1 MHLVLRRG
9 FETKA
14 LDSSLM
20 CGLSRGENE
29 INTVSNILA
38 KKDGIPGSNNKNRK
52 GLLNCLWRDPGKL
65 INGSVNS

>member
-20 CGLSRGENE
+20 CGLNRVVNG
-29 INTVSNILA
+29 INATSNILA
-38 KKDGIPGSNNKNRK
+38 KKEGWHYWQQQQK
-52 GLLNCLWRDPGKL
+52 
-65 INGSVNS
+65 

>member
-14 LDSSLM
+14 LDSSLTR
-20 CGLSRGENE
+20 GLNRGENK
-29 INTVSNILA
+29 INAASNILA

-65 INGSVNS
+65 INGYVNP

>member
-20 CGLSRGENE
+20 CGLNRGENE
-29 INTVSNILA
+29 INVESNILG
-38 KKDGIPGSNNKNRK
+38 KEDGIPGSNNKNRK
-52 GLLNCLWRDPGKL
+52 GLLNFFWRDPGKL
-65 INGSVNS
+65 INGYVNS

>member
-9 FETKA
+9 FETKVP
-14 LDSSLM
+14 DSSLTR
-20 CGLSRGENE
+20 GLNSAENE
-29 INTVSNILA
+29 INAASNILA

-65 INGSVNS
+65 INGYVNS